1 MDISIIIPMK
11 NAETYVLQCI
21 ESILKMDCSTFTYEV
36 IVVDDKSSDNSREIV
51 QKLKEANDV
60 IKLID
65 GPGGLTEARC
75 AGLAKAQGRY
85 IGWVDSDDY
94 IEPDMFST
102 LFEAAECTKAQ
113 ITICDYDFFP
123 KKTSRKKKWFR
134 PINEKVT
141 PYNVERNT
149 QLWNKLFS
157 KEFLDGVDFMDLLQN
172 CSEGACAVL
181 LVMAKEITTVNRVL
195 YHYRVGHASLSGS
208 YIDSEKYVRNI
219 ELTKA
224 QRRAVANL
232 DLNESWYEYFDYR
245 IIYSLLQL
253 LVIAGKNKR
262 FELYQMAVAELKCLH
277 YKNNRYLSSVLNEN
291 HGRLKSQVLIRLVPV
306 SWSIAKLVGFLF

>member
-1 MDISIIIPMK
+1 MK
-11 NAETYVLQCI
+11 NAEAYVSQCI
-21 ESILKMDCSTFTYEV
+21 ESILKMDCGTFTYEV
-36 IVVDDKSSDNSREIV
+36 IVVDDKSSDNSRKIV
-51 QKLKEANDV
+51 QEFKKTNDA

-65 GPGGLTEARC
+65 GPGIGLAEARR

-94 IEPDMFST
+94 IEPDMFLV
-102 LFEAAECTKAQ
+102 LFEAAERAKAQ

-123 KKTSRKKKWFR
+123 QKTSRKKKWFR

-141 PYNVERNT
+141 PYDIERNT

-157 KEFLDGVDFMDLLQN
+157 KEFLDEVDFMDLLRN
-172 CSEGACAVL
+172 CSDGACAVL
-181 LVMAKEITTVNRVL
+181 LIAAKKIITINKVL

-208 YIDSEKYVRNI
+208 YIDSGKYVRNI

-224 QRRAVANL
+224 QRRAVVKL
-232 DLNESWYEYFDYR
+232 GLSEGWHEYFDYR

-262 FELYQMAVAELKCLH
+262 FDLYKMAVAELKSLR
-277 YKNNRYLSSVLNEN
+277 YKNNRYLSSILNEN